1 MAETIQTYCPCCG
14 GELQGEP
21 EWVGG
26 KALCPYCQKAFIISS
41 AQESTS
47 VDEGVS
53 TSREELS
60 LESDNCDFGG
70 DPNTDDTGSSGNMST
85 GDAWRKRRF
94 PLWQIDAARF
104 VALIFLVALIV
115 CECIAQD
122 KAEAVKWYR
131 KAAEQGDARAQCNLG
146 VCYDNGEGIAQDKT
160 EAVKWLQRAS
170 EQGLEEATKA
180 LEGLKP

>member
-1 MAETIQTYCPCCG
+1 MQ
-14 GELQGEP
+14 
-21 EWVGG
+21 
-26 KALCPYCQKAFIISS
+26 
-41 AQESTS
+41 
-47 VDEGVS
+47 
-53 TSREELS
+53 
-60 LESDNCDFGG
+60 
-70 DPNTDDTGSSGNMST
+70 
-85 GDAWRKRRF
+85 
-94 PLWQIDAARF
+94 
-104 VALIFLVALIV
+104 
-115 CECIAQD
+115 CIAQD

>member
-115 CECIAQD
+115 CNASHKTRQ
-122 KAEAVKWYR
+122 KPS
-131 KAAEQGDARAQCNLG
+131 N
-146 VCYDNGEGIAQDKT
+146 GIARRPNKAMPGHNAIWAFATTTAKASHKT
-160 EAVKWLQRAS
+160 RQKPSNGYNALQSRV
-170 EQGLEEATKA
+170 
-180 LEGLKP
+180 

>member
-1 MAETIQTYCPCCG
+1 M
-14 GELQGEP
+14 
-21 EWVGG
+21 
-26 KALCPYCQKAFIISS
+26 
-41 AQESTS
+41 
-47 VDEGVS
+47 DEGVS

-60 LESDNCDFGG
+60 LKSDNCDFGG

-122 KAEAVKWYR
+122 KAEAVKWYG